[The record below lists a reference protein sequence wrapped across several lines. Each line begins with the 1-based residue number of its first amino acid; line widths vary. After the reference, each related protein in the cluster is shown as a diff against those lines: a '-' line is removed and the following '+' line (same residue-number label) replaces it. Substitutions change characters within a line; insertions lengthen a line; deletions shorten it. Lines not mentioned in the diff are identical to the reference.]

1 MRCILPRHLRVL
13 YLALILVGS
22 FAMQTTFAG
31 PLPTEMAAWDET
43 TKQAQRDA
51 GRKMLAEI
59 DAAVKRGEKQI
70 TVAKAHYRFDKTIG
84 DRNPMHILW
93 EDMVGVTLDFSGST
107 FWFENQATGI
117 FLKHNSD
124 CTVKNV
130 TLDWDPLPYVQG
142 RIMAIDH
149 KKQHLHVKLDD
160 GYDQPNDAPLVSNPK
175 ARWRGLVFDP
185 ATRKLKDHV
194 IGFSLY
200 NNWGNRTP
208 EGYQITSF
216 RGFYGIKLKDSGI
229 AVGDDIAMVKRK
241 GRAVRIEFCH
251 NNTMQNITLHASGFV
266 GFVQKLGTGSA
277 MFRNIQIVRR
287 PETNRLISCNAD
299 GININNMEN
308 GPLLDNC
315 KVEYLGDDCVN
326 VHSAYNRVVWQNSS
340 NQLTMTPIN
349 PNAAGKANSGKPVK
363 IVFFDRKTMS
373 KIGERMVTAVKNI
386 DAYPLDQS
394 KILFDL
400 KDNFHSGDA
409 ARFNAQNKT
418 AQACVITLDNPITIT
433 GDVVT
438 TCPEYISA
446 GAVIRNC
453 HFSDTI
459 ARGIRLQ
466 GPHALIE
473 NNVIQNTR
481 GFGLS
486 MSGQPSFWGE
496 GPYVHSTI
504 AQGNTFI
511 NCANDT
517 TDKNHPVIMVQQQG
531 DYTTNFTQYDITL
544 KDNLIKNAPTMGIMV
559 RGIKDLTI
567 TGNTIDGYYTY
578 PNLSE
583 AEKIPAQFNGTGYG
597 IVVESCENVTLK
609 ENTVINPGK
618 YAKGTIFTA
627 RNK

>member
-1 MRCILPRHLRVL
+1 MLCNLPRHLSVL
-13 YLALILVGS
+13 YLSLILAGS

-31 PLPTEMAAWDET
+31 PLPPEMASWDNA

-51 GRKMLAEI
+51 GQKLLAEI
-59 DAAVKRGEKQI
+59 DAAVKRGKKQI
-70 TVAKAHYRFDKTIG
+70 TIAKGHYRFDKTIG
-84 DRNPMHILW
+84 DRKPMHILW
-93 EDMVGVTLDFSGST
+93 EDMQGVSLDFSNST

-117 FLKHNSD
+117 FLKRNSD
-124 CTVKNV
+124 CTIKNL
-130 TLDWDPLPYVQG
+130 TLDWAPLPYVQG

-149 KKQHLHVKLDD
+149 KKQHLHIKLDD
-160 GYDQPNDAPLVSNPK
+160 GYDPDKNAPLVSNPK

-185 ATRKLKDHV
+185 ATRKLKDRV

-200 NNWGNRTP
+200 NNWEKRTP

-229 AVGDDIAMVKRK
+229 EVGDEIAMVKRK

-251 NNTMQNITLHASGFV
+251 NNTMENITLHASGFV
-266 GFVQKLGTGSA
+266 GFVQKLGTGTA
-277 MFRNIQIVRR
+277 TFRNIQIVRR
-287 PETNRLISCNAD
+287 PDTNRLISCNAD

-308 GPLLDNC
+308 GPLLENC

-326 VHSAYNRVVWQNSS
+326 VHSAYNRVVWQDTS
-340 NQLTMTPIN
+340 NQLTMTQMN
-349 PNAAGKANSGKPVK
+349 PNAISKANSGKPVK
-363 IVFFDRKTMS
+363 IIFFDRSTM
-373 KIGERMVTAVKNI
+373 KKLAQRTITAAQNI
-386 DAYPLDQS
+386 DAYPVDQS
-394 KILFDL
+394 KVLFDL
-400 KDNFHSGDA
+400 KDWFHSGDA
-409 ARFNAQNKT
+409 AMFRPDIKT
-418 AQACVITLDNPITIT
+418 APATRITLDQPITIS
-433 GDVVT
+433 GDVIA
-438 TCPEYISA
+438 TCPEFISA
-446 GAVIRNC
+446 GAVIRNG

-481 GFGLS
+481 GYGLS

-496 GPYVHSTI
+496 GPYVHSTV
-504 AQGNTFI
+504 ARGNTFI

-531 DYTTNFTQYDITL
+531 DYTANFTQYDITL
-544 KDNLIKNAPTMGIMV
+544 KNNLIKDAPAMGIMV
-559 RGIKDLTI
+559 RGVKDITI
-567 TGNTIDGYYTY
+567 TDNTIDGYYTS

-583 AEKIPAQFNGTGYG
+583 AEKIPAEFNGTGYG

-609 ENTVINPGK
+609 DNTVINPGK
-618 YAKGTIFTA
+618 YARGTIFTA